1 MGAVNLFSHVNWNSS
16 GLKYSLWP
24 SPTEVILTV
33 GDNLIEIN
41 TTRKHGSKR
50 ACFSQSSENC
60 SFTLET
66 LEVGNTRRRAMTSV
80 RKSGG

>member
-1 MGAVNLFSHVNWNSS
+1 M
-16 GLKYSLWP
+16 
-24 SPTEVILTV
+24 ILTV

-41 TTRKHGSKR
+41 TTRTHGLKS
-50 ACFSQSSENC
+50 ACFSQSYEYS

-80 RKSGG
+80 RESGVELILNSAVFSYVRKEAPFHLSLTR